1 MNLPPLDHILPFFM
15 AVDRRTQFS
24 LSRSL
29 EALIVAAVTG
39 GVAVYGVTTKMSVDM
54 DYVKQSQI
62 ETKQT
67 LGELQARIE
76 TLRMEL
82 LTERATHERAIA
94 EQILRRD
101 ALDKR
106 LEQVEKKV
114 VR

>member
-1 MNLPPLDHILPFFM
+1 MNLPSLDHILPFFM

-39 GVAVYGVTTKMSVDM
+39 GVAVYGVTTRISVDM
-54 DYVKQSQI
+54 DYVKQSQVD
-62 ETKQT
+62 TKQT

-94 EQILRRD
+94 EQIMRRE
-101 ALDKR
+101 ATEKR
-106 LEQVEKKV
+106 IAQIEKKV
-114 VR
+114 R